1 MKWIYGAVMSV
12 ADTVIRSYKVNPSD
26 IVAVDFNRQTF
37 ISRELGELKYHES
50 EEDLIIKL
58 VGEEENEVDSGKVG

>member
-12 ADTVIRSYKVNPSD
+12 ANTVIRSYKVNPSD

-58 VGEEENEVDSGKVG
+58 VGEEEHEVDSGEMG